1 MTGRRLLLKL
11 RIPTAEPRNRVSGV
25 MLPRALL
32 ESLSVI
38 FRQFLDKFSFHFGM
52 LYLTSAERKSIMS
65 VGQFAPR
72 SFCFIGNTVLVRRI
86 EVCFYKAKGAHARDW
101 KMPQATALG
110 ARVRKRTLCSILF
123 SEGDCVMLEIFKT
136 TDTGEF
142 LRPEQ
147 IEKDCWISL
156 TAPSP
161 RELEQVAEAT
171 GVELDALRA
180 ALDEEER
187 ARMELED
194 NYHLILVDSPE
205 IEKEVVES
213 TERSRYI
220 TLPLAIIT
228 AKDIVITVTLRET
241 PILQYFK
248 SGKTKDFFTYK
259 KTRFIL
265 QIFYRVATIYLQY
278 LRGINRESERLED
291 KLKESQR
298 NREIMEM
305 HELEKSLVYFTT
317 ALRSNEA
324 VFEKLLKTEKVKRYP
339 EDEDLLEDVIIEN
352 RQALEM
358 ANIYSGILNSTMD
371 TFSSVISNN
380 LNIVMKSLATVTI
393 VMSIPTM
400 IASFYGM
407 NVPLP
412 GQNLAYGFP
421 IVLGIAGLLALI
433 VAVIFRK
440 KDLF

>member
-1 MTGRRLLLKL
+1 
-11 RIPTAEPRNRVSGV
+11 
-25 MLPRALL
+25 
-32 ESLSVI
+32 
-38 FRQFLDKFSFHFGM
+38 
-52 LYLTSAERKSIMS
+52 
-65 VGQFAPR
+65 
-72 SFCFIGNTVLVRRI
+72 
-86 EVCFYKAKGAHARDW
+86 
-101 KMPQATALG
+101 
-110 ARVRKRTLCSILF
+110 
-123 SEGDCVMLEIFKT
+123 MLEIFKT